1 MLGIG
6 IELMN
11 VTTSTITDLLHTSS
25 GKLCR
30 KVFLSLLMLTAPT
43 AYANAQTVFEKD
55 SAVLEVV
62 EPFIELHTA
71 PGRGYPVFHV
81 IEKGG
86 KVELLKR
93 KTNWYKVRSA
103 SGEEGWTKA
112 TQLGRTLLPT
122 GLPADLPEVSHGGYL
137 ASSWRVGFT
146 TGLIEQSTSF
156 SLTVGYRPLT
166 WLGAELEAGKIYNR
180 SVTSDYYGANLI
192 VEPFHQWN
200 LTPYALA
207 GVSRFSFDARQK
219 VLLSDLG
226 DADAFNVGGGLSYY
240 IGRNFLVRAEYRL
253 YSVSSNSDST
263 GLSEWKIGLNTFF

>member
-1 MLGIG
+1 
-6 IELMN
+6 MN
-11 VTTSTITDLLHTSS
+11 AITDTLKNLPSPFP
-25 GKLCR
+25 GNLCR
-30 KVFLSLLMLTAPT
+30 NVFLSLLLLTVPMAD
-43 AYANAQTVFEKD
+43 ADAQTTFDDE

-62 EPFIELHTA
+62 DPFIELHTA

-81 IEKGG
+81 IEKGE

-112 TQLGRTLLPT
+112 AQLGRTLLPT
-122 GLPADLPEVSHGGYL
+122 GLPADLPEVGHGEYL

-146 TGLIEQSTSF
+146 TGLFEQSTSF
-156 SLTVGYRPLT
+156 SLAVGYRPLT

-180 SVTSDYYGANLI
+180 SVTSDYYSANLI
-192 VEPFHQWN
+192 IEPFHRWD

-240 IGRNFLVRAEYRL
+240 IGRNFLVRAEYRV

>member
-1 MLGIG
+1 
-6 IELMN
+6 MN
-11 VTTSTITDLLHTSS
+11 AITDTTTNMLFPSS
-25 GKLCR
+25 GNLYR
-30 KVFLSLLMLTAPT
+30 KVFLSLLILTAPI
-43 AYANAQTVFEKD
+43 AGAQAAFKEH

-62 EPFIELHTA
+62 DPFIELHTA

-81 IEKGG
+81 IEKGER
-86 KVELLKR
+86 VELLKR

-112 TQLGRTLLPT
+112 AQLGRTLLPT
-122 GLPADLPEVSHGGYL
+122 GLPADLPEVSHGEYL

-146 TGLIEQSTSF
+146 TGRFEQSTSF
-156 SLTVGYRPLT
+156 SLAVGYRPLT
-166 WLGAELEAGKIYNR
+166 WLGTELEAGKIYNR
-180 SVTSDYYGANLI
+180 SVTSDYYSANLI
-192 VEPFHQWN
+192 IEPFHRWD

-207 GVSRFSFDARQK
+207 GISRFSFDARQK

-226 DADAFNVGGGLSYY
+226 DADAFNIGGGLSYY